1 LHSGDFEN
9 QKAKKDKKKMK
20 ISLAAAISY
29 ENVENVRNKIRKCA
43 VEWWKT
49 GEEAV

>member
-9 QKAKKDKKKMK
+9 QKAKKDKNKMK

-43 VEWWKT
+43 VEWREL
-49 GEEAV
+49 GGVAV